1 MRSLISES
9 KIFFSA
15 EVTKKFEEIE
25 KYFKKYEENAK
36 ENNIFKLNLIFHN
49 EQTKTNIYN
58 LLQQYYSLLATSNR
72 IKKEL
77 IADRN
82 SFSIEKYTNIE
93 LFFNWFI
100 SVLPNELD
108 ITVND
113 LIIKKLE
120 IKRDPGIF
128 YKWKQ
133 ALLVFTKQHHVILFD
148 NIEGYKIDDIVKIFE
163 MGKISFRRKED
174 KKKGLLFEIIADI
187 KGKIM
192 NFKGEYLFDALTI
205 ENLNQISELIN
216 NQ

>member
-1 MRSLISES
+1 M
-9 KIFFSA
+9 
-15 EVTKKFEEIE
+15 
-25 KYFKKYEENAK
+25 
-36 ENNIFKLNLIFHN
+36 
-49 EQTKTNIYN
+49 
-58 LLQQYYSLLATSNR
+58 
-72 IKKEL
+72 
-77 IADRN
+77 
-82 SFSIEKYTNIE
+82 
-93 LFFNWFI
+93 
-100 SVLPNELD
+100 
-108 ITVND
+108 
-113 LIIKKLE
+113 E